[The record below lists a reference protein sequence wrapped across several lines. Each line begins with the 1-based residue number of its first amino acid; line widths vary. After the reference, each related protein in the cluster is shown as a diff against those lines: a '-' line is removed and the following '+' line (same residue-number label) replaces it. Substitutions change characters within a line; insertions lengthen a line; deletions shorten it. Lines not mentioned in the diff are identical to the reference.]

1 MVEYIYFVKCADC
14 EDEPFEFFDK
24 AKDYALSCMSKK
36 PVITQIE
43 VNRNDFGECVDSCD
57 LGTVWSWEEAMRD
70 IPQDDTMSFS
80 KADTFDHDNFDTEF
94 DDTITFETDCV
105 VNDRALDEAYYAVI
119 EVDGEE
125 KRFSFDS
132 REDAREY
139 LSYVRAGKDPAFK
152 GKKLG
157 SMYTES
163 CRKAIPEGMTIEALV
178 EAIEENED
186 MVECKECYDLYA
198 KQDCTYE
205 EGRGYVCSSC
215 SSNTSKLSEAFN
227 PKESAELYYD
237 ELTAIVTGN
246 QRDADDWDEAEF
258 TSDYT
263 YKVEKGDVAV
273 VIFEN
278 FMTDEDV
285 KDVPG
290 GFEALEDESIWMSFL
305 EYHFDD
311 LFDKYY
317 EQLLVYYKDDAEE
330 AFCDS
335 VSWDDYQELR
345 YDRFDESCATK
356 SVLEELEE
364 SEDYRQR
371 LTMCPECGTDS
382 FDLET
387 GICINCGF
395 STLTEDT
402 DTDADMPDYLKILKL
417 KKMSASQLELERKG
431 METFIINSI
440 DKCKKAKAANWST
453 TTLCVPN
460 GLYTYDNMREATQ
473 YIFDELAKAGF
484 PGGEVTPHDKRLLL
498 IPLKDDADLTG
509 LAKDLKD
516 KEDKILRNFNPN
528 DPISA
533 GRRAAAEFERSP
545 YDASSFRKPLDDGR
559 IAAHKAQGDR

>member
-1 MVEYIYFVKCADC
+1 MNIVETILNIQV
-14 EDEPFEFFDK
+14 EH
-24 AKDYALSCMSKK
+24 
-36 PVITQIE
+36 I
-43 VNRNDFGECVDSCD
+43 RNLFG
-57 LGTVWSWEEAMRD
+57 
-70 IPQDDTMSFS
+70 Q
-80 KADTFDHDNFDTEF
+80 
-94 DDTITFETDCV
+94 
-105 VNDRALDEAYYAVI
+105 
-119 EVDGEE
+119 
-125 KRFSFDS
+125 FDS
-132 REDAREY
+132 HAKLIEKTMEVTLIARDSE
-139 LSYVRAGKDPAFK
+139 LKI
-152 GKKLG
+152 LG
-157 SMYTES
+157 
-163 CRKAIPEGMTIEALV
+163 
-178 EAIEENED
+178 
-186 MVECKECYDLYA
+186 
-198 KQDCTYE
+198 
-205 EGRGYVCSSC
+205 
-215 SSNTSKLSEAFN
+215 
-227 PKESAELYYD
+227 
-237 ELTAIVTGN
+237 
-246 QRDADDWDEAEF
+246 
-258 TSDYT
+258 
-263 YKVEKGDVAV
+263 
-273 VIFEN
+273 
-278 FMTDEDV
+278 
-285 KDVPG
+285 
-290 GFEALEDESIWMSFL
+290 
-305 EYHFDD
+305 
-311 LFDKYY
+311 
-317 EQLLVYYKDDAEE
+317 DAEK
-330 AFCDS
+330 
-335 VSWDDYQELR
+335 VVK
-345 YDRFDESCATK
+345 TK

-402 DTDADMPDYLKILKL
+402 DADADMPDYLKILKL

-545 YDASSFRKPLDDGR
+545 YDASSF
-559 IAAHKAQGDR
+559 